1 MMINKLR
8 LPSVIVK
15 SLVLGAFLFASQS
28 QAEGGF
34 GIDAT
39 RIIFLQDKAE
49 TTVSVRNTTTNI
61 PYLVTT
67 KITRTV
73 DGKGKAPFYVTPPLF
88 RLDPKGTNVLRILG
102 DTSKLP
108 TDRESVFYFNA
119 SAIPGSNNPPGQRS
133 ESAKISGGITYAIG
147 NTIKLFYRPTGLVG
161 TPEQAYKALRFT
173 HASGGVQ
180 VSNNSPYHISFT
192 QIKVD
197 GVPVKFSES
206 HPQMLAPFSSHVYPA
221 QNNQNKKR
229 VEWAVISDLGGGENF
244 NGEIQ

>member
-1 MMINKLR
+1 MISKLR
-8 LPSVIVK
+8 LPNIIVK
-15 SLVLGAFLFASQS
+15 SLVLAAFLFASQS
-28 QAEGGF
+28 WAEGGF
-34 GIDAT
+34 GINAT

-49 TTVSVRNTTTNI
+49 AIVSVRNTTTNI

-67 KITRTV
+67 KITSTV
-73 DGKGKAPFYVTPPLF
+73 DGKGKTPFYVTPPLF
-88 RLDPKGTNVLRILG
+88 RLDPKGTNVLHILG

-119 SAIPGSNNPPGQRS
+119 AAIPSSKPSGQRL
-133 ESAKISGGITYAIG
+133 EGDKIAGGVVYAIG

-161 TPEQAYKALRFT
+161 TPELAYKALRFT
-173 HASGGVQ
+173 HAPGGVQ

-197 GVPVKFSES
+197 GVPVKFSDS
-206 HPQMLAPFSSHVYPA
+206 HPQMLAPFSTHVYPA
-221 QNNQNKKR
+221 QNSQNKKK

-244 NGEIQ
+244 DGEIQ

>member
-1 MMINKLR
+1 MIHKLR
-8 LPSVIVK
+8 LPNIIVK
-15 SLVLGAFLFASQS
+15 SFVLGVFLFTSQS

-34 GIDAT
+34 GIDVT
-39 RIIFLQDKAE
+39 RIIFLQDKAA

-119 SAIPGSNNPPGQRS
+119 SAIPGSNNPPSQRF
-133 ESAKISGGITYAIG
+133 EETKIGGGITYAIG

-221 QNNQNKKR
+221 QNNQNKKK

>member
-1 MMINKLR
+1 MISKLR
-8 LPSVIVK
+8 LPNIIVK
-15 SLVLGAFLFASQS
+15 SFVLSAFLFASQS

-73 DGKGKAPFYVTPPLF
+73 DGNGKAPFYVSPPLF

-119 SAIPGSNNPPGQRS
+119 SAIPGRNPPGQRF
-133 ESAKISGGITYAIG
+133 ESAKIGGGIAYAIG
-147 NTIKLFYRPTGLVG
+147 NTIKLFYRPTGLAG

-173 HASGGVQ
+173 HAAGGIQ

-197 GVPVKFSES
+197 GVPVKFSDS
-206 HPQMLAPFSSHVYPA
+206 HPQMLAPFSTHVYPA
-221 QNNQNKKR
+221 QNSQNKKK
-229 VEWAVISDLGGGENF
+229 VEWAVINDLGGGDNF
-244 NGEIQ
+244 NGTIQ

>member
-1 MMINKLR
+1 MINKLR
-8 LPSVIVK
+8 LPNIIIK
-15 SLVLGAFLFASQS
+15 GLVLSAFLYASQS
-28 QAEGGF
+28 LAEGGF
-34 GIDAT
+34 GINAT
-39 RIIFLQDKAE
+39 RIIFLQDKTE

-73 DGKGKAPFYVTPPLF
+73 DGNGKAPFYVSPPLF

-119 SAIPGSNNPPGQRS
+119 SAIPSSNPPGQRF
-133 ESAKISGGITYAIG
+133 ESAKIGGGITYAIG

-173 HASGGVQ
+173 HAAGGIQ

-206 HPQMLAPFSSHVYPA
+206 HPQMLAPFSTHVYPA
-221 QNNQNKKR
+221 QNSQNKKK
-229 VEWAVISDLGGGENF
+229 VEWAVINDLGGGDNF
-244 NGEIQ
+244 DGTIQ